1 MILRD
6 PKTEIRPSQSEESHD
21 STVVLSKAALNRY
34 ACPCPISFILGWEA
48 TWLGNGGFDPAHGF
62 RSCFSDMGSP
72 NVLDRIREFLDEN
85 RVEYRQLHHEPTI
98 TSEDSARVRGEDLR
112 IGGKALLLKVGGSFR
127 LFVLSAALRVDSQAI
142 RTHFG
147 VRKTRFANADELKEL
162 TGLVPG
168 SVPPFGEPILPF
180 DLYVDESIVA
190 NDRIAFNAGSLTD
203 SVFMTVADYIR
214 VAGAT
219 VFRFSLAA
227 DS

>member
-1 MILRD
+1 
-6 PKTEIRPSQSEESHD
+6 
-21 STVVLSKAALNRY
+21 
-34 ACPCPISFILGWEA
+34 
-48 TWLGNGGFDPAHGF
+48 
-62 RSCFSDMGSP
+62 MGSP
-72 NVLDRIREFLDEN
+72 NVLDRIHEFLDEN

-98 TSEDSARVRGEDLR
+98 TSEDSARVRGEDIR

-203 SVFMTVADYIR
+203 SVFMTVADYTR
-214 VAGAT
+214 VASAT